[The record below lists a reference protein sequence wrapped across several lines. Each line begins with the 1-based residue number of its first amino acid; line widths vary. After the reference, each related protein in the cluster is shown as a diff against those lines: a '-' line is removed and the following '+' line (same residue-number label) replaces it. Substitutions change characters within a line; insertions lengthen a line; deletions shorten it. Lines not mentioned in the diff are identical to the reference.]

1 MAGADIPGTTCTLG
15 ARSVDD
21 RPPTL
26 AGPPAGAFDVL
37 PDPVVVLDDQ
47 MRLVDAN
54 RAAEL
59 FFGVRSADW
68 AGRVP
73 LELIHREDVAIVLS
87 SFEEVKK
94 KAAGTPIELRV
105 RAHDGSWRLV
115 ELIGGSYQ
123 SPDGLRIVSTLR
135 DLTQR
140 RRWEVAAAQPERFR
154 TLVENAATI
163 IMLIDADGRVHSVS
177 GAVTRQ
183 LGHDPTLV
191 VGSRLADWVVDSERE
206 RAHEE
211 LARALSKAGTSLF
224 ELELAHRDGRAVPY
238 QFSVVN
244 LLDDPVV
251 AGLVISA
258 HDISA
263 RRELEDRL
271 AHLAAHDP
279 LTGLANRTALL
290 EHLAAA
296 RTRVRQAPEGL
307 VVFFV
312 DLDRFKSI
320 NDLYGHDI
328 GDRML
333 LSVARRLRAAVRPG
347 DFVARFGGDEFVVV
361 CDELDASATAVV
373 AARLETV
380 ISDPVNVNGLTLQIF
395 ASVGAVDGSLA
406 TDGEA
411 LLAEADA
418 AMYVAKLRRRGEEAP
433 EPMPVAERRELA
445 EALRHALE
453 RDPHDAG
460 LRLHYQPVV
469 TLPGGIA
476 TGAEA
481 LVRWQ
486 HPTLG
491 ALAPAHF
498 LPVAD
503 EAGLSARLGAWVLRE
518 AISCLH
524 TLDLAGIRL
533 GMMAV
538 NLAPAQLVDP
548 ELPDLVTELLELHD
562 IDPGRLCLEMTESAM
577 LEREE
582 AGSVSAA
589 AARLQALKFRGVA
602 LAIDDFGTG
611 FSSLVH
617 VRDLPFDHLKID
629 KSFVDDV
636 DTAESA
642 AGICEAV
649 VALAHATGKRVIAE
663 GVARIEQHE
672 RMVEIGADCAQ
683 GFLYSHPVPA
693 DELDRA
699 LRATSLLPR

>member
-1 MAGADIPGTTCTLG
+1 MTA
-15 ARSVDD
+15 
-21 RPPTL
+21 
-26 AGPPAGAFDVL
+26 PASGAFDVL

-54 RAAEL
+54 RAAER
-59 FFGVRSADW
+59 FFGVRAADW
-68 AGRVP
+68 SGRVP
-73 LELIHREDVAIVLS
+73 LDLIHREDVAIVLS
-87 SFEEVKK
+87 SFEEVQK
-94 KAAGTPIELRV
+94 KATGSPIELRV
-105 RAHDGSWRLV
+105 RAADGSWRLV
-115 ELIGGSYQ
+115 ELIGGSYH
-123 SPDGLRIVSTLR
+123 SDDGLRIVNTIR

-163 IMLIDADGRVHSVS
+163 IMLIDADGRIHSVS

-191 VGSRLADWVVDSERE
+191 VGSRLVDWVVACERE

-211 LARALSKAGTSLF
+211 ITRASSKPGTSLF

-238 QFSVVN
+238 QLSVVN

-263 RRELEDRL
+263 RRELEERL

-290 EHLAAA
+290 EHLAS
-296 RTRVRQAPEGL
+296 TRADAGHDPGGL
-307 VVFFV
+307 VLFFV

-320 NDLYGHDI
+320 NDLYGHEV

-333 LSVARRLRAAVRPG
+333 VNIALRLRGAVRPG

-361 CDELDASATAVV
+361 CADLDAGSADVV
-373 AARLETV
+373 GARLETV
-380 ISDPVNVNGLTLQIF
+380 ISDPLNVNGLTLQVF
-395 ASVGAVDGSLA
+395 ASVGAVDGRAGSDA
-406 TDGEA
+406 EA

-418 AMYVAKLRRRGEEAP
+418 AMYVEKLRRRGEERP
-433 EPMPVAERRELA
+433 QPLPLTERRELA
-445 EALRHALE
+445 EALRRALE
-453 RDPHDAG
+453 GDPRAAG

-469 TLPGGIA
+469 ALPGV
-476 TGAEA
+476 TSFGAEA

-491 ALAPAHF
+491 PLAPAHF

-503 EAGLSARLGAWVLRE
+503 EAGLSSRLGAWVLGE
-518 AISCLH
+518 AIASLH
-524 TLDLAGIRL
+524 DLDRAGIRL
-533 GMMAV
+533 SMMAV

-548 ELPDLVTELLELHD
+548 ELPDLVTELLVVHGVE
-562 IDPGRLCLEMTESAM
+562 PARLCLEMTESAM
-577 LEREE
+577 LERAEP
-582 AGSVSAA
+582 GSMSAA
-589 AARLQALKFRGVA
+589 SARLQVLKARGVA

-629 KSFVDDV
+629 RSFVDGV
-636 DTAESA
+636 DRDPSA

-672 RMVEIGADCAQ
+672 RMVELGAD
-683 GFLYSHPVPA
+683 F
-693 DELDRA
+693 A
-699 LRATSLLPR
+699 L